1 MGMTEEEKGRDF
13 GAINGLAKELRDL
26 GFTCYDTADSSGAYG
41 IMSYACCNKN
51 RNLQIENVRH
61 IGRYKIRYGQKFLQ
75 SGLTDLDLEFLS
87 AQEAARYCIEKLK
100 HMMNPSFC
108 EDDDIEDMSLY
119 QAKIEIKR
127 LRNQIRGLGHKPL

>member
-1 MGMTEEEKGRDF
+1 MTEEEKGRDF
-13 GAINGLAKELRDL
+13 IAINGLAKELRDL

-51 RNLQIENVRH
+51 RKLQIENVRH
-61 IGRYKIRYGQKFLQ
+61 IGRYKIRYEQKFLQ

-100 HMMNPSFC
+100 HMMNPSFS

>member
-1 MGMTEEEKGRDF
+1 MTEEEKGRDF
-13 GAINGLAKELRDL
+13 SAINALAKELRDL
-26 GFTCYDTADSSGAYG
+26 GFVCYDTADSSGAYG
-41 IMSYACCNKN
+41 IMSYAVCNTN
-51 RNLQIENVRH
+51 RKLQIENVRH

-75 SGLTDLDLEFLS
+75 SVITSLDLEFLS
-87 AQEAARYCIEKLK
+87 AQEAARYCIEKMQ
-100 HMMNPSFC
+100 HMMNPSFS

>member
-1 MGMTEEEKGRDF
+1 MTEEEKGRDF
-13 GAINGLAKELRDL
+13 RSINGLAKELGYL
-26 GFTCYDTADSSGAYG
+26 GFTCYDTADSYGAYG

-61 IGRYKIRYGQKFLQ
+61 IGRYKIRYKEKFLR
-75 SGLTDLDLEFLS
+75 SSLTDLDLEFLS
-87 AQEAARYCIEKLK
+87 AQEAARYCIENLL
-100 HMMNPSFC
+100 HMMNHSFC